1 MKKKSVLAIAIIAV
15 VAVVA
20 SVSFAAWNA
29 IVASKDIVEI
39 DVADRVNIGV
49 EYAAAD
55 VTGKKL
61 APEDGSGS
69 TVIIPEGSNVERAI
83 VLGTFTANFTG
94 KDGAVTVAS
103 HEISVTISKY
113 NENLKYTLTPN
124 KDAQNA
130 TEVILSS
137 ADAEAKILAG
147 VEYTITVSFVAD
159 AGTITEENAAAV
171 ANNKYG
177 ATLTFDAVKK

>member
-1 MKKKSVLAIAIIAV
+1 MKKKSVLAIAIIAI

-39 DVADRVNIGV
+39 EVADRVNIGV
-49 EYAAAD
+49 EYTAAD

-61 APEDGSGS
+61 APVDGSGS
-69 TVIIPEGSNVERAI
+69 TVIIPEGSNVERTI
-83 VLGTFTANFTG
+83 TLGTFTANFTG
-94 KDGAVTVAS
+94 KDGVVTVAS
-103 HEISVTISKY
+103 HEISVALSEF
-113 NENLKYTLTPN
+113 NENLKYTLTP
-124 KDAQNA
+124 KEGATA

-137 ADAEAKILAG
+137 ADAEAKIIAG

-159 AGTITEENAAAV
+159 AGTITEANAAAV
-171 ANNKYG
+171 ANGKFG